1 LVEQEEQYLRWEF
14 HLSGGMEIRDS
25 LLEHYP
31 KQQVFSIQQTIQA
44 DKQAWFQSS
53 QRARNKIPKFD

>member
-1 LVEQEEQYLRWEF
+1 MTMMIGRTRRAIF
-14 HLSGGMEIRDS
+14 KMRISGGMEIRDG

-44 DKQAWFQSS
+44 DKQA
-53 QRARNKIPKFD
+53 